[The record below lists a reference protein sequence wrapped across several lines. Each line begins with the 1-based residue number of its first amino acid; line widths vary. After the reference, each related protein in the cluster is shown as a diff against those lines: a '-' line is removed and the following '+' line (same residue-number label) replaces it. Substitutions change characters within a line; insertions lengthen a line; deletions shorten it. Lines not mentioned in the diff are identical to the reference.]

1 MHKFFT
7 FSEIF
12 TTFVP
17 VDTNKETL
25 LNFVENFWYF
35 CKLSRQR
42 IDILIKSF
50 ISKSKLST
58 YLFTFPSNNRS
69 SFLRSIDFSHLR
81 NGRTPSLWTVDG
93 CRGEG
98 CNNNFINTEIVRLWD
113 CEEWS
118 HGRKYFSPS
127 PPSQLQRRAWARNHN
142 TRGAP
147 GELHSTQV
155 ALEHLRNWGF
165 KCVCLGL
172 IQLAQCWRP
181 PRP

>member
-58 YLFTFPSNNRS
+58 YLSTFPSNNRS

-81 NGRTPSLWTVDG
+81 NGRTLSLWTFDG
-93 CRGEG
+93 WRVRGATTTYKHWDCEIVN
-98 CNNNFINTEIVRLWD
+98 NNNFINTENVRLWTVKP
-113 CEEWS
+113 WQ
-118 HGRKYFSPS
+118 KVFFSVTTITTPAPRLGQESQYSGS
-127 PPSQLQRRAWARNHN
+127 PWRTSFH
-142 TRGAP
+142 TGSIGA
-147 GELHSTQV
+147 L
-155 ALEHLRNWGF
+155 AKLR
-165 KCVCLGL
+165 
-172 IQLAQCWRP
+172 I
-181 PRP
+181 